1 MVLVENEIFG
11 TSNRLWGVLLVT
23 GYLVL
28 LMKMFWLMRLN
39 CDWWRLEQV

>member
-1 MVLVENEIFG
+1 MKERSKVKL
-11 TSNRLWGVLLVT
+11 GVLLVA